1 MEEVNH
7 NLFDYDCLDENDP
20 IRAIQ
25 RSRDREKLK
34 ACRNVQV
41 KKIVRRLDFGETSD
55 QDMDDEPNL
64 EPDRMLL
71 ALPLSKTRTP
81 LAAVRAGGRR
91 LRMARGITVDSGAAD
106 NVLPRR
112 MVRGRGNRVR
122 PSAASR
128 AGVHYATA
136 CGTRIANEGE
146 SDLKFGTT
154 DGKDLNWTF
163 QVAEV
168 NKVLASVS
176 YLVDNRHRVV
186 FDKDEITGQDMSCI
200 INKQTGEEVKMRRN
214 NNVWVIDAF
223 VDEGDD
229 EHFGRPE

>member
-1 MEEVNH
+1 M
-7 NLFDYDCLDENDP
+7 P
-20 IRAIQ
+20 AI
-25 RSRDREKLK
+25 
-34 ACRNVQV
+34 
-41 KKIVRRLDFGETSD
+41 
-55 QDMDDEPNL
+55 
-64 EPDRMLL
+64 
-71 ALPLSKTRTP
+71 
-81 LAAVRAGGRR
+81 RAGGRR

-112 MVRGRGNRVR
+112 MVRGKGNRVR
-122 PSAASR
+122 PSAASK

-146 SDLKFGTT
+146 SDLKFDTT
-154 DGKDLNWTF
+154 DGQNLNWTF

-186 FDKDEITGQDMSCI
+186 FDKDEVTGHDISCI